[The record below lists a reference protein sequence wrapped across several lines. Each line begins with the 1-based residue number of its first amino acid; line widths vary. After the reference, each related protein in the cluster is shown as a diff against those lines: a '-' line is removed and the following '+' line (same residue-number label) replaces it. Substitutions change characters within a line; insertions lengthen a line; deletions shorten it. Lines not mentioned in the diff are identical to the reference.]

1 MAIISRICILSCV
14 TLEIL
19 AFPNISKRLNQ
30 DFYDLLE
37 EEAED
42 FKNPS
47 NTVYG
52 GLKSGGG
59 KFERTIMQPLPYI
72 WKILIFTKN
81 VQLWIAILFL
91 KWKRQV
97 QNMFLAWYV

>member
-19 AFPNISKRLNQ
+19 AFPNMSKRLNQ

-42 FKNPS
+42 FKKPS

-59 KFERTIMQPLPYI
+59 KFEISPPY
-72 WKILIFTKN
+72 KFSKN
-81 VQLWIAILFL
+81 CKKSKYRFFSC
-91 KWKRQV
+91 K
-97 QNMFLAWYV
+97 

>member
-1 MAIISRICILSCV
+1 MAIISRICLLSCV

-59 KFERTIMQPLPYI
+59 KFH
-72 WKILIFTKN
+72 KN
-81 VQLWIAILFL
+81 PHI
-91 KWKRQV
+91 
-97 QNMFLAWYV
+97 

>member
-1 MAIISRICILSCV
+1 MAIISRICIFSCV

-19 AFPNISKRLNQ
+19 AFPNMSKRLNQ

-42 FKNPS
+42 FKKPS

-59 KFERTIMQPLPYI
+59 KF
-72 WKILIFTKN
+72 
-81 VQLWIAILFL
+81 
-91 KWKRQV
+91 
-97 QNMFLAWYV
+97 